1 MDEIVEQGFDRL
13 QTLISET
20 KQKQEDAYR
29 ELCNQRAALLSR
41 VIEAVA
47 PISGEIG

>member
-20 KQKQEDAYR
+20 KQKQDDAYR
-29 ELCNQRAALLSR
+29 ELCEQSALLLSR
-41 VIEAVA
+41 MIEA
-47 PISGEIG
+47 